1 MLSLRQKITPIGNVV
16 AGFLR
21 SKHTLPELPY
31 DYKALEPIICAEI
44 MELHHKKHHQAYVTN
59 YNAAE
64 EQLADAVQKS
74 DTTKIVG
81 LQNALRFNGGGHLN
95 HDIFWKN
102 LTPKTT
108 NLSPELKSAVET
120 TYGDFE
126 TFKKTLITTTTG
138 VQGSG
143 WGWLGYNKLT
153 KSLQITTCANQ
164 DPLQATTGLIPL
176 LGIDVWEHAYYLQY
190 KNVRPDYVEAIF
202 DIINWNDVSARFA
215 AAKA

>member
-1 MLSLRQKITPIGNVV
+1 MQKN
-16 AGFLR
+16 
-21 SKHTLPELPY
+21 
-31 DYKALEPIICAEI
+31 
-44 MELHHKKHHQAYVTN
+44 
-59 YNAAE
+59 
-64 EQLADAVQKS
+64 

-108 NLSPELKSAVET
+108 NLSAELKAAVET

-126 TFKKTLITTTTG
+126 TFKKTLITSTVA

-164 DPLQATTGLIPL
+164 DPLQATTGKICCVV
-176 LGIDVWEHAYYLQY
+176 D
-190 KNVRPDYVEAIF
+190 
-202 DIINWNDVSARFA
+202 
-215 AAKA
+215 